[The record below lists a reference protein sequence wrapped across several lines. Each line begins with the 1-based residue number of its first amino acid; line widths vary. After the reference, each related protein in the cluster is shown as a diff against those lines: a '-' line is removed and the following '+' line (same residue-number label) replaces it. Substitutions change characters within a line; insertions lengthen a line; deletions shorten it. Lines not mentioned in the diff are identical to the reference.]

1 MFGNNDELKERV
13 KQAGEKCYERVWELP
28 LWKEYYDLIKSNIA
42 DIKNTGG
49 RYAGT
54 ITAAC
59 FLGEFVEDF
68 PWVHLDIAGTFL
80 VEKDTPY
87 IRKGATGVGVRLLTR
102 LILDW
107 KKLRSKTGNK

>member
-1 MFGNNDELKERV
+1 M
-13 KQAGEKCYERVWELP
+13 
-28 LWKEYYDLIKSNIA
+28 IKSNIA

-49 RYAGT
+49 QFAGT

-87 IRKGATGVGVRLLTR
+87 IRKGASGVGVRLLVE
-102 LILDW
+102 LIQNW
-107 KKLRSKTGNK
+107 KKMSNANKKIKK